1 MIMSNY
7 ALRVMGDGKNGN
19 IGADG
24 GWGKKIEAHESEKI
38 WRAQIG
44 FKIFV
49 KIDTTRSS
57 NIRLDHDRYWTNTR
71 VQYLVNS

>member
-38 WRAQIG
+38 WRAQSLQTLC
-44 FKIFV
+44 IFIILCLRRAILGTL
-49 KIDTTRSS
+49 KNGDCAKK
-57 NIRLDHDRYWTNTR
+57 
-71 VQYLVNS
+71 